1 VFAVP
6 VRRLMSR
13 SRYAE
18 LSGYRALHLRIG
30 KAVSAEPW
38 LRSEAEQV
46 CTDDWFEDIS

>member
-1 VFAVP
+1 
-6 VRRLMSR
+6 MSR

-38 LRSEAEQV
+38 L
-46 CTDDWFEDIS
+46 